1 MSTIDSEDR
10 NVTGYFLPEDTQ
22 LRLKQLREYVGF
34 LTNLA
39 RPRRPDEDSECYNE
53 IRPGEVAIC
62 FELIEEQIGLVL
74 DELSWP
80 AERGEP
86 AEAPKAAADTETEAE
101 AETEPADTEA
111 EEPYVAEPATNATS
125 IRYIAGV
132 TLSQIDEMHL
142 LLGSLHAYGNVVV
155 CTDHAELSEATL
167 TVMGDAIYR
176 DVDALRDILREI
188 DGPQRLEPPLVV
200 KPGVREEEATY
211 LALPTQMP
219 MSSTSHVVREHPT
232 YQ

>member
-62 FELIEEQIGLVL
+62 FELIEEQIGQVL

-80 AERGEP
+80 GERGEA
-86 AEAPKAAADTETEAE
+86 AEAPKAAADTDAE
-101 AETEPADTEA
+101 AA
-111 EEPYVAEPATNATS
+111 EVAEPSSEEAGH
-125 IRYIAGV
+125 RWIAGV
-132 TLSQIDEMHL
+132 SLSQIDEIHL
-142 LLGSLHAYGNVVV
+142 VLDSLRAHGNVVASSDEAKLKGV
-155 CTDHAELSEATL
+155 TLS
-167 TVMGDAIYR
+167 VMGDAICR
-176 DVDALRDILREI
+176 DAQKLRDIVDAIYDE
-188 DGPQRLEPPLVV
+188 QRLQPRAS

-211 LALPTQMP
+211 LAFPVPVTAGARLPILRP
-219 MSSTSHVVREHPT
+219 YPT

>member
-10 NVTGYFLPEDTQ
+10 TVTGYFLPEDTQ

-80 AERGEP
+80 GERGES
-86 AEAPKAAADTETEAE
+86 ADAPSTAADTEKQAE
-101 AETEPADTEA
+101 AADTDAEKPYAADPGSEEA
-111 EEPYVAEPATNATS
+111 GY
-125 IRYIAGV
+125 RWIAGV
-132 TLSQIDEMHL
+132 SLSQIDEIHL
-142 LLGSLHAYGNVVV
+142 LLDSLRAHGNVVASSDEAKLKNV
-155 CTDHAELSEATL
+155 TLS
-167 TVMGDAIYR
+167 VMGDAICR
-176 DVDALRDILREI
+176 DAQKLRDIVDAI
-188 DGPQRLEPPLVV
+188 DDEQRLQPRAS
-200 KPGVREEEATY
+200 KPGVREEHTGYCVPTPPSLREGVSPAMPISLTY
-211 LALPTQMP
+211 
-219 MSSTSHVVREHPT
+219 H
-232 YQ
+232 

>member
-10 NVTGYFLPEDTQ
+10 YVTGYFLPEDTQ

-80 AERGEP
+80 GERGEP
-86 AEAPKAAADTETEAE
+86 VEAPKAAADAESDAEGEA
-101 AETEPADTEA
+101 ADTDKVA
-111 EEPYVAEPATNATS
+111 EEPYVVEPATTRRPSATS
-125 IRYIAGV
+125 QVSPSAR
-132 TLSQIDEMHL
+132 
-142 LLGSLHAYGNVVV
+142 
-155 CTDHAELSEATL
+155 
-167 TVMGDAIYR
+167 
-176 DVDALRDILREI
+176 
-188 DGPQRLEPPLVV
+188 
-200 KPGVREEEATY
+200 
-211 LALPTQMP
+211 
-219 MSSTSHVVREHPT
+219 STR
-232 YQ
+232 

>member
-74 DELSWP
+74 DELSYP

-86 AEAPKAAADTETEAE
+86 AEATKAAADTETES
-101 AETEPADTEA
+101 ETADTDA
-111 EEPYVAEPATNATS
+111 EEPYVAEPATNAAS
-125 IRYIAGV
+125 IRYVAGV

-142 LLGSLHAYGNVVV
+142 LNITVARAHEGRGHARAMLSTLYALCRLHRAGALWLEVRESNDRARALYRREGF
-155 CTDHAELSEATL
+155 AEAGRRRGYYPAPQGRRE
-167 TVMGDAIYR
+167 DAILMTR
-176 DVDALRDILREI
+176 
-188 DGPQRLEPPLVV
+188 
-200 KPGVREEEATY
+200 GVELGGDE
-211 LALPTQMP
+211 
-219 MSSTSHVVREHPT
+219 
-232 YQ
+232 

>member
-80 AERGEP
+80 GERGES
-86 AEAPKAAADTETEAE
+86 ADAPSAAADAEKEAE
-101 AETEPADTEA
+101 AADTDAEKPYAADPGSEA
-111 EEPYVAEPATNATS
+111 AGY
-125 IRYIAGV
+125 RWIAGV
-132 TLSQIDEMHL
+132 SLSQIDEIHL
-142 LLGSLHAYGNVVV
+142 LLDSLRAHGNVVASSGEAKLKDV
-155 CTDHAELSEATL
+155 TLSI
-167 TVMGDAIYR
+167 MGDAICR
-176 DVDALRDILREI
+176 DAQKLRDIVDAIYDE
-188 DGPQRLEPPLVV
+188 QRLQPSRVS
-200 KPGVREEEATY
+200 KPGVSEEEATY
-211 LALPTQMP
+211 LALPVGLP
-219 MSSTSHVVREHPT
+219 MDGVPHILRELPAFH
-232 YQ
+232 

>member
-74 DELSWP
+74 DELSYP

-86 AEAPKAAADTETEAE
+86 AEATEAAADTETEAE
-101 AETEPADTEA
+101 AADADAEA
-111 EEPYVAEPATNATS
+111 PDVAEPATNAAS
-125 IRYIAGV
+125 IRYVAGV

-188 DGPQRLEPPLVV
+188 DGPQRLEPSLVV

-219 MSSTSHVVREHPT
+219 MSNTSHVVREHPT

>member
-74 DELSWP
+74 DELSYP
-80 AERGEP
+80 AERGES
-86 AEAPKAAADTETEAE
+86 AEAPNAAAGTEKQAEAADTDAE
-101 AETEPADTEA
+101 KPSA
-111 EEPYVAEPATNATS
+111 AEPASEEAGH
-125 IRYIAGV
+125 RWIAGV
-132 TLSQIDEMHL
+132 SLSQIDDIHL
-142 LLGSLHAYGNVVV
+142 LLDSLRAHGNVVASSDEAKLKDV
-155 CTDHAELSEATL
+155 TLSI
-167 TVMGDAIYR
+167 MGDAICR
-176 DVDALRDILREI
+176 DAQKLRDIVDAIYDE
-188 DGPQRLEPPLVV
+188 QRLQPRAS
-200 KPGVREEEATY
+200 KPGVCEEEATY
-211 LALPTQMP
+211 LAFPSPVTA
-219 MSSTSHVVREHPT
+219 VVRSPILQPHPT